1 MGQDTTVIENT
12 ANAIAG
18 TSVAMSFAGVEA
30 NFQLHNSSLQALG
43 GPLSVIAPGALA
55 NFDVSSS
62 QLNAASG
69 ISLSARGREGKINMS
84 QVGMNAGSGSVTM
97 DAGVGTN
104 QQGAIKVTQAN
115 IISGGA
121 VTVLASRNATLGE
134 AVVEVSTIRAQ
145 GNVRIE
151 SGNNGTTTVLN
162 NVLTSPTLI
171 RVFAPVTGSCV
182 AENNRATAPTLQLC
196 R

>member
-1 MGQDTTVIENT
+1 
-12 ANAIAG
+12 
-18 TSVAMSFAGVEA
+18 MSFAGVEA

-43 GPLSVIAPGALA
+43 GPLSVIAPGAMA

-62 QLNAASG
+62 TLIAASG
-69 ISLSARGREGKINMS
+69 ISLSARGREGKMTLS
-84 QVGMNAGSGSVTM
+84 QVGINAGNGSVTL
-97 DAGVGTN
+97 DAGA
-104 QQGAIKVTQAN
+104 GAAQLGVVKVTAAN
-115 IISGGA
+115 IVSGGA

-134 AVVEVSTIRAQ
+134 AVVEVSTISAQ
-145 GNVRIE
+145 GNIRIE
-151 SGNNGTTTVLN
+151 SGNNGTTTALN

-171 RVFAPVTGSCV
+171 RVFAPINGSCV